1 MSTADAS
8 RSAEADAGHAPRSPS
23 QDGSLVY
30 CHRLRRGV
38 NRESHGLQVAALAE
52 MPPAAL
58 DVARATL
65 AWLAHEKEQE
75 QPPAR
80 GAAQRLAGG
89 ERRMLALDARLASAP
104 VAAALSNT
112 A

>member
-1 MSTADAS
+1 M
-8 RSAEADAGHAPRSPS
+8 RP
-23 QDGSLVY
+23 QDGSLAY

-65 AWLAHEKEQE
+65 AWLAHDKEQP
-75 QPPAR
+75 QAR
-80 GAAQRLAGG
+80 GAALRLAGG
-89 ERRMLALDARLASAP
+89 ERRMLALDARLATEQ
-104 VAAALSNT
+104 VAAVLGNAT
-112 A
+112 